1 MALPLPAAAH
11 GIVARRDLP
20 VPEWL
25 FFWGAAIV
33 LVISFLALA
42 ALWREPQLEA
52 PGGRALMRVPVGL
65 EVVCGA
71 AGVVLFALLVYAGL
85 AGSQTPTNNLLPT
98 FVYVVFWVGLAAAS
112 AVFGNVFA
120 AFSPWRAVGRATGW
134 VARRVG
140 RGELP
145 EPLSYP
151 ARLGW
156 WPAVAGL
163 LAFGWLE
170 LVATDGDDPS
180 LLAVLALAYATIQ
193 LVGMALYGVDAWTRR
208 GDAFGVYFGVFASL
222 APLAVRHGSLALRRP
237 LSGLAELERLPG
249 IVAFLCAAIGI
260 TAFDGLSEG
269 DFWAGR
275 AETIEYAFRDLGFG
289 AENAFQLTFTL
300 GLLLTVAAV
309 GLVYYLGVIGMRS
322 VEAGH
327 PLRELAR
334 RFAPSLAPIALAY
347 VVAHYFSLAVFQGQA
362 VSYLASDPLGEGS
375 DIFGTAGGSIDYGA
389 ISTNTIWYV
398 QVGALVTG
406 HVAGLTLAHDRALV
420 VFRKLREATRSQYFM
435 LVVMVVF
442 TTAGLWLLSSSNS

>member
-1 MALPLPAAAH
+1 MQAAAH
-11 GIVARRDLP
+11 GIAARKDLP

-33 LVISFLALA
+33 LVVSFLALA
-42 ALWREPQLEA
+42 ALWREPQLEEA
-52 PGGRALMRVPVGL
+52 EGRTLGRMPVVVEVLCGAVGVGL
-65 EVVCGA
+65 F
-71 AGVVLFALLVYAGL
+71 GVLVYAGL

-98 FVYVVFWVGLAAAS
+98 FVYVVFWVGFAAAS

-120 AFSPWRAVGRATGW
+120 AFSPWRAIGRATGW
-134 VARRVG
+134 AARRLG
-140 RGELP
+140 GGQLP
-145 EPLSYP
+145 EPLAYP
-151 ARLGW
+151 KRLGW

-180 LLAVLALAYATIQ
+180 LLAVLALAYATLQ
-193 LVGMALYGVDAWTRR
+193 LVGMALYGVDTWTRR

-222 APLAVRHGSLALRRP
+222 APLGVRDGRVVLRRP

-249 IVAFLCAAIGI
+249 TVLFLSAAIGI

-269 DFWAGR
+269 EFWGDIASTLEDG
-275 AETIEYAFRDLGFG
+275 FRDLGLG
-289 AENAFQLTFTL
+289 PESAFQLTFTVGML
-300 GLLLTVAAV
+300 GTVAAV
-309 GLVYYLGVIGMRS
+309 ALVYYLGVLGMHS

-327 PLRELAR
+327 PLRDLAL

-347 VVAHYFSLAVFQGQA
+347 VVAHYFSLVVFQGQA

-375 DIFGTAGGSIDYGA
+375 DIFGTAGGGIDYA
-389 ISTNTIWYV
+389 AVSTNAIWYV
-398 QVGALVTG
+398 QVGALVVG
-406 HVAGLTLAHDRALV
+406 HVAGLTVAHDRALV
-420 VFRKLREATRSQYFM
+420 VFRELREATRSQYFM

-442 TTAGLWLLSSSNS
+442 TTAGLWLLSSSNA